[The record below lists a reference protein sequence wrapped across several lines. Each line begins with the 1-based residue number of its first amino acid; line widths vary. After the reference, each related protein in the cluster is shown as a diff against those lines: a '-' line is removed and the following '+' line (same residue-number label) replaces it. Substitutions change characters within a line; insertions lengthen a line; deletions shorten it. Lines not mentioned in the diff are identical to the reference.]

1 MFCVSKGLGA
11 PAGSL
16 LVGRKDDMA
25 AARLYRKRLGGGMRQ
40 SGILASA
47 GLLAVNEMTE
57 RLAEDH
63 ANAKLL
69 ANGLCALPGIE
80 IDPVKVQTNIVIFDI
95 AKTGIAPADF
105 VASMKA
111 RGVLLSGV
119 GGTRVRMVTH
129 YDVSR
134 QDCEKALEAARLVL

>member
-1 MFCVSKGLGA
+1 
-11 PAGSL
+11 
-16 LVGRKDDMA
+16 
-25 AARLYRKRLGGGMRQ
+25 
-40 SGILASA
+40 
-47 GLLAVNEMTE
+47 MTE

-80 IDPVKVQTNIVIFDI
+80 IDPAKVQTNIVIFDI

>member
-1 MFCVSKGLGA
+1 
-11 PAGSL
+11 
-16 LVGRKDDMA
+16 
-25 AARLYRKRLGGGMRQ
+25 MRQ

-111 RGVLLSGV
+111 RGVLIKNVSGLHPLLAGCLRLTV
-119 GGTRVRMVTH
+119 GTPEENQAMLA
-129 YDVSR
+129 
-134 QDCEKALEAARLVL
+134 ALKESLQ